1 MGLAYK
7 FTNNTVLE
15 RVEVENQDKDRFKFQ
30 MFEEF
35 KNISNGEVMISIE
48 HW

>member
-1 MGLAYK
+1 VGLAYK
-7 FTNNTVLE
+7 FSNNRVLE
-15 RVEVENQDKDRFKFQ
+15 RIEVENQDKDRFRFQ

-35 KNISNGEVMISIE
+35 RSLKDGEVMISIE